1 MRRFTVDQKLKLV
14 EQLHS
19 RYNKNQYDLSNRE
32 RILYG
37 KTSEKDYFYPGGI
50 AQGDRFPE
58 EYQGEAPLPGAF
70 RIRMLLALV
79 LAMGLII
86 LDKKGN
92 SVAGLSAGQ
101 IFDAISTNYE
111 EDLDA
116 WLNNQIL
123 ESPEP

>member
-19 RYNKNQYDLSNRE
+19 RYNRNQYDLSNRE

-37 KTSEKDYFYPGGI
+37 KTSEKDYFYPDGI
-50 AQGDRFPE
+50 AQDDRFSE
-58 EYQGEAPLPGAF
+58 ASQGASPLPGAF

-79 LAMGLII
+79 LAMGLIV
-86 LDKKGN
+86 LDKKG
-92 SVAGLSAGQ
+92 SSIAGLSAGQ

-116 WLNNQIL
+116 WLNDQIL
-123 ESPEP
+123 DSPEP